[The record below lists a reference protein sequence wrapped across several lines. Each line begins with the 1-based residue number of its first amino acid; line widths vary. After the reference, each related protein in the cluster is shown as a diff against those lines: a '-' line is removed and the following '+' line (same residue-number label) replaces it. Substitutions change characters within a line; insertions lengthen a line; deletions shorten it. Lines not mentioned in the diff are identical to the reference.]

1 MLTAQEATEKYGD
14 IPLKFSRYY
23 KYVFSFFGERG
34 DIHIH
39 ADFGGSSDD
48 IYRYEIDADAP
59 KYLADI
65 EANWHSVNI
74 TDAGDKVFDYYDF
87 A

>member
-23 KYVFSFFGERG
+23 KYVFSFCGERG
-34 DIHIH
+34 DVHIH
-39 ADFGGSSDD
+39 AAFGGNSGD
-48 IYRYEIDADAP
+48 IYRYEVDADAP
-59 KYLADI
+59 QNLADI
-65 EANWHSVNI
+65 EANWHSVTI
-74 TDAGDKVFDYYDF
+74 TDAGEKVFDYCDF